1 MKLDQNVISLIKERS
16 FGHVAMIDSDGF
28 PHVTPVWVDTDG
40 ERIIINTAVGT
51 KKQRLARAG
60 IPVSVEISN
69 PSNPYRYVLVKGR
82 VAEQTEKGADEH
94 INKMSLKYTGNGQY
108 QKSSPDEKR
117 VIIYI
122 EPLKV
127 IGNY

>member
-108 QKSSPDEKR
+108 QKRSPDEKR